1 MYIVFGVAALIVG
14 IAVLIWL
21 PDSPTTAVFLTPRER
36 LIAIERVRDNKTGT
50 VTKVF
55 KTSQAIEAVTDIK
68 TYLLLLSVLLLTIP
82 NGGLQNF
89 SNFIVRFHSHT
100 Y

>member
-1 MYIVFGVAALIVG
+1 MYIVFGLAALIVG
-14 IAVLIWL
+14 VAVLLWL
-21 PDSPTTAVFLTPRER
+21 PDSPTTAAFLTPRER

-89 SNFIVRFHSHT
+89 SNFIVRRDS
-100 Y
+100 